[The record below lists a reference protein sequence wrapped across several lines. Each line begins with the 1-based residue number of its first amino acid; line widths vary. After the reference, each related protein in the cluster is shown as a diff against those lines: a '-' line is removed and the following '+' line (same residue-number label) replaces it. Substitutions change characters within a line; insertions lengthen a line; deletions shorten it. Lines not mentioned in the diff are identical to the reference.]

1 MSKEVVSV
9 MSRPRSTD
17 KHQPLTISVPGSLM
31 TRLDQELSYKQSRS
45 KWVQQA
51 IKAKLD
57 AHEDESQVISSLSDL
72 RLITI
77 LFNRG
82 VIDWPL
88 WELLK
93 SNLLVEE
100 TATEQ

>member
-1 MSKEVVSV
+1 MENRGDEL
-9 MSRPRSTD
+9 SRRRSTD

-57 AHEDESQVISSLSDL
+57 AYEDDYQVISSLSDL

-77 LFNRG
+77 LLNRG
-82 VIDWPL
+82 VIDLPL

-93 SNLLVEE
+93 SNLQSEE
-100 TATEQ
+100 TGAGQ

>member
-1 MSKEVVSV
+1 

-51 IKAKLD
+51 IRAKLD
-57 AHEDESQVISSLSDL
+57 AYDNESQIIQDISDL
-72 RLITI
+72 RLLTI
-77 LFNRG
+77 LHNRE
-82 VIDWPL
+82 VISYVQYIAI
-88 WELLK
+88 K
-93 SNLLVEE
+93 STMSNDSS
-100 TATEQ
+100 

>member
-1 MSKEVVSV
+1 

-51 IKAKLD
+51 IRAKLD
-57 AHEDESQVISSLSDL
+57 AHDDAHQVIASISDK
-72 RLITI
+72 RLLGL

-82 VIDWPL
+82 VIDYAMF
-88 WELLK
+88 EALK
-93 SNLLVEE
+93 EKIPC
-100 TATEQ
+100 

>member
-1 MSKEVVSV
+1 
-9 MSRPRSTD
+9 MSRRRSTD
-17 KHQPLTISVPGSLM
+17 KHQPLTISVPSSM
-31 TRLDQELSYKQSRS
+31 MSRLDQELSYKQSRS

-72 RLITI
+72 RLLTI
-77 LFNRG
+77 MFNRH
-82 VIDWPL
+82 VIN
-88 WELLK
+88 WEMYEAIKARLLT
-93 SNLLVEE
+93 EG

>member
-1 MSKEVVSV
+1 

-45 KWVQQA
+45 KWVQAA
-51 IKAKLD
+51 IRAKLD
-57 AHEDESQVISSLSDL
+57 AYEDAHQVISTLTNR
-72 RLITI
+72 RLLAL

-82 VIDWPL
+82 IIDYAMFQAL
-88 WELLK
+88 EEKL
-93 SNLLVEE
+93 SND
-100 TATEQ
+100 